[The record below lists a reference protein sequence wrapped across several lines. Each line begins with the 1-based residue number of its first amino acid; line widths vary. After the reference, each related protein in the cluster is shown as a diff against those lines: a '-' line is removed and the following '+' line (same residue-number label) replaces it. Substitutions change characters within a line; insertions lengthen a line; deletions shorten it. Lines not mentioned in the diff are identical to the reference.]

1 MGWFSI
7 LKSVG
12 HTYPSPK
19 YTTFM
24 VHNNV
29 WDSANMVNNAGGIRE
44 LEMSLG
50 RELTE
55 KDFTNAPVNWIDSY
69 WDENRAKTTYPP
81 IINIT
86 PDERNADS
94 DSIKRKKEILGKEG
108 RKKLARMYL
117 NSTEWQNRPTIRGRG
132 EREMYI
138 KEAKKIIGVD

>member
-7 LKSVG
+7 LKIG
-12 HTYPSPK
+12 NTYPSPR

-29 WDSANMVNNAGGIRE
+29 WDSANMINNVGGIRE

-55 KDFTNAPVNWIDSY
+55 KDFTDAPVNWSDLY
-69 WDENRAKTTYPP
+69 WNENRAKNAPS
-81 IINIT
+81 NIK
-86 PDERNADS
+86 PDEINADS
-94 DSIKRKKEILGKEG
+94 DSIKRKKEILGEEG

-117 NSTEWQNRPTIRGRG
+117 NSNRPNKYPDR
-132 EREMYI
+132 I
-138 KEAKKIIGVD
+138 KEAKRILGVV